1 MNKIIGYVLLS
12 FTISML
18 ACNDEHKLSPSEG
31 DIYGYFVP
39 QGEHDYDDKIV
50 DWKNRYNIF
59 ALYKW
64 SPRDLYWSPTK
75 WNEAQEDTDAN
86 AYPWVAGYYGEQAD
100 EEYVGQQLDLIEKLF
115 LSFYP
120 DSTLQRCLPLK
131 MLLCKELEQVD
142 RAGERWDVNI
152 FSSFD
157 LLAFN
162 WGSERILSLS
172 PEEKT
177 EIRLDINLTF
187 LARLNSNAKIPLS
200 TEFYSY
206 SDYGSDMSRYNYYER
221 GFVMSDNND
230 KTNSDWQHYL
240 EAILSTSYDDLTREV
255 DEDDDSFHGILN
267 DRKDTYGLIKKKYT
281 AIINHFKSYGIDLQR
296 IGDAAIN

>member
-1 MNKIIGYVLLS
+1 MNKIIGYLLLS
-12 FTISML
+12 FTISMF

-31 DIYGYFVP
+31 DVYGYFVP

-75 WNEAQEDTDAN
+75 WNEAKEDTDEN
-86 AYPWVAGYYGEQAD
+86 GYSWITGYYGEQAD
-100 EEYVGQQLDLIEKLF
+100 EKYVGQQLDLIEELF

-131 MLLCKELEQVD
+131 MLLCKELEQID
-142 RAGERWDVNI
+142 GYGERRKLNI
-152 FSSFD
+152 YSSFD

-172 PEEKT
+172 SGEKA
-177 EIRLDINLTF
+177 EMKLDINLTF
-187 LARLNSNAKIPLS
+187 LLRLKSNDKIPAS

-206 SDYGSDMSRYNYYER
+206 SHYDTDMTYGNYYDR
-221 GFVMSDNND
+221 GFVMYDNND
-230 KTNSDWQHYL
+230 KTNTDWRHYL
-240 EAILSTSYDDLTREV
+240 EAILFTSYDDLTREV
-255 DEDDDSFHGILN
+255 EASDESFHGILN
-267 DRKDTYGLIKKKYT
+267 DRKDKYGLIRKKYT
-281 AIINHFKSYGIDLQR
+281 AIINHFKEYGIDLQK